1 MGFLVVIDGDHRR
14 QVGLDGAQVVVGRGA
29 DCDVVLPG
37 DETVSRRHLRLDL
50 ADVRWSVTDLG
61 SRNGT
66 FVNGRRISS
75 GTPTVLADDDRVLV
89 GGYVLLARS
98 DDREDLETADG
109 SRLLRGRDVAGV
121 GLSAREIDVVRLVC
135 AGLAD
140 QAIAQELFLSVKTV
154 HSHLDRIG
162 QKTGHRRRPEL
173 VRYAMDHGLA

>member
-1 MGFLVVIDGDHRR
+1 MAFLVVIDGEHRR
-14 QVGLDGAQVVVGRGA
+14 QVSLDGPQVIVGRGA

-50 ADVRWSVTDLG
+50 QDGHWSVTDLG

-66 FVNGRRISS
+66 FVNGRRIAADA
-75 GTPTVLADDDRVLV
+75 TRVLTDDDRVLV

-98 DDREDLETADG
+98 DEREELETADG
-109 SRLLRGRDVAGV
+109 SRQLRGRDVAGV

-140 QAIAQELFLSVKTV
+140 QAIAEELFLSVKTV